1 MEIAMYII
9 WAAVL
14 VLGVVIEMAS
24 VQQIGWAAAIG
35 ALGALITHAITKG
48 DPLWVEFAVFGICWI
63 ISWGILFALIKPK
76 LKQMH
81 DKEDGFMR
89 YIDSEAIVTKPNS
102 SKTFGE
108 IKIDGKNFRFKSED
122 IFKKD
127 DVAIVKEF
135 KGVTAMVAKKG

>member
-1 MEIAMYII
+1 MEIAMYAT
-9 WAAVL
+9 WACIL

-35 ALGALITHAITKG
+35 ALGALITHAATKG
-48 DPLWVEFAVFGICWI
+48 EPIWVEFTVFGICWI
-63 ISWGILFALIKPK
+63 ISWAILFALIKPK

-89 YIDSEAIVTKPNS
+89 YIDAEAMVTKPNT

-135 KGVTAMVAKKG
+135 KGVTAMVTKKG